1 MLIYIF
7 TNAVELSIVIKNLID
22 ENWMVNSVTN
32 QAQQIC

>member
-32 QAQQIC
+32 QA